1 MYRYTKSV
9 HTMANL
15 IGFRHNL
22 NTANEAAAMT
32 KRAGASSIG
41 GNGTLICPILLN
53 VLLAGAAIAQ
63 EAQKSA
69 DFVSNFAQAESATD
83 AVDAAISQIFDTRWG
98 TRGGDYVLRED
109 GVVAPEKTPKKD
121 RQAATHIGALKR
133 AYTTE
138 GGTTDDT
145 IMGNLPTGQITQ
157 NVLANADQDSTPSVQ
172 ACGPSPLSPSEIKKL
187 VVDAARRHKVDEV
200 FATAIAWAESGFDQ
214 TRNSDKG
221 ARGPMQLMPAI
232 AERFQVEDIC
242 DPEQNIEGGMKYL
255 RVLLDEFQNPLLV
268 AAAYNSG
275 EQRIYEYGGIPPFRE
290 TVGYVAKVVNYQLGL
305 PMPAAKAKP
314 KASGTIADGGENG
327 DVGVI
332 AVKKTG
338 KFVSGV
344 MHF

>member
-1 MYRYTKSV
+1 
-9 HTMANL
+9 
-15 IGFRHNL
+15 
-22 NTANEAAAMT
+22 MT
-32 KRAGASSIG
+32 
-41 GNGTLICPILLN
+41 
-53 VLLAGAAIAQ
+53 Q

-69 DFVSNFAQAESATD
+69 IFVSNFGQTEGVNDT
-83 AVDAAISQIFDTRWG
+83 AISEIFDSRWG
-98 TRGGDYVLRED
+98 KSGGHYVLSED
-109 GVVAPEKTPKKD
+109 GVVAPEKTAKKD
-121 RQAATHIGALKR
+121 QQASTHIGTLKR
-133 AYTTE
+133 TYTTE
-138 GGTTDDT
+138 DDT
-145 IMGNLPTGQITQ
+145 AENTILGKLPTGQITQ
-157 NVLANADQDSTPSVQ
+157 NGVANATQDSTASVQ

-242 DPEQNIEGGMKYL
+242 DPQQNIEGGMKYL

-268 AAAYNSG
+268 AAAYNGG
-275 EQRIYEYGGIPPFRE
+275 EQRIYAYGGIPPFRE

-305 PMPAAKAKP
+305 PMPAARAKP
-314 KASGTIADGGENG
+314 NASGTTTIAGGDEDG

-338 KFVSGV
+338 KFVGGV

>member
-1 MYRYTKSV
+1 
-9 HTMANL
+9 
-15 IGFRHNL
+15 
-22 NTANEAAAMT
+22 MT

-41 GNGTLICPILLN
+41 GNGTLICSILLN
-53 VLLAGAAIAQ
+53 VLVAGAAIAQ

-69 DFVSNFAQAESATD
+69 NLVSNFAQAESATD
-83 AVDAAISQIFDTRWG
+83 AAISQIFDSRWG
-98 TRGGDYVLRED
+98 QSGGDYVVSAD
-109 GVVAPEKTPKKD
+109 GVVAPEKIAKKD
-121 RQAATHIGALKR
+121 QQPVTHIGTLKR
-133 AYTTE
+133 AYTTRGE
-138 GGTTDDT
+138 ITDNT
-145 IMGNLPTGQITQ
+145 IVGKLRTGKITQ
-157 NVLANADQDSTPSVQ
+157 DGVANADQDSTPSVQ
-172 ACGPSPLSPSEIKKL
+172 ACGPSPLRPSEIKKL

-290 TVGYVAKVVNYQLGL
+290 TVGYVAKVVNYQLGS
-305 PMPAAKAKP
+305 PIPAAKAKP
-314 KASGTIADGGENG
+314 KASGTRTIADGGENG

-338 KFVSGV
+338 KFVGGV